1 MLHQDRGSWQYSV
14 LLLPAAA
21 VPPCPAMGNA
31 VQRQQVAVLRLYHVS
46 LHGEA
51 ILGDEAWL
59 REREGLVLMCG
70 WGAALSMLRG
80 LLQTNCPGVVVSTL
94 KRFNLIICGL
104 ILLPCGSVL

>member
-1 MLHQDRGSWQYSV
+1 MLHQDRRSWQYSV

-31 VQRQQVAVLRLYHVS
+31 VQCQQVAVLRLYHVS

-59 REREGLVLMCG
+59 REREGLVLMYG
-70 WGAALSMLRG
+70 WG
-80 LLQTNCPGVVVSTL
+80 
-94 KRFNLIICGL
+94 
-104 ILLPCGSVL
+104 